1 MARAYNKKCPV
12 TCMCRWSVEHAS
24 EQQLS
29 VTRDHVTME
38 KPFLLMMPT
47 FAQQSQRMSGS
58 IRRMHD
64 DHQQAKQAEQHNSIQ
79 ALPCNGTAVVQCLT
93 GLRVFEGLY
102 KGVDQGQTARCPGP
116 VYDLPTS
123 LRKAMQNL
131 CTMNS

>member
-1 MARAYNKKCPV
+1 
-12 TCMCRWSVEHAS
+12 MCRWSVEHAS

-47 FAQQSQRMSGS
+47 FAQQSQRMSWS

-64 DHQQAKQAEQHNSIQ
+64 DHQQAKQAEQHNSTQ

>member
-1 MARAYNKKCPV
+1 MARAYNKKMPSHMHVQMVGRACFR
-12 TCMCRWSVEHAS
+12 TAAE
-24 EQQLS
+24 
-29 VTRDHVTME
+29 RDQRPCDNG
-38 KPFLLMMPT
+38 KALLMMPT
-47 FAQQSQRMSGS
+47 FAQQSQRMSWS

-64 DHQQAKQAEQHNSIQ
+64 DHQQAKQAEQHNSTQ